1 VGYVANLKIGVRLG
15 AGFALVTGLLVAVAA
30 IGIAEVNAVDDQT
43 ELILHDRYVKV
54 ALAHTVENEVH
65 QQASAL
71 RTALIASVGSDAVVA
86 KAELAKIEHS
96 VPIIAK
102 AIERLQET
110 IHTQKGKA
118 ALHDLMQAGSAFRE
132 REHALVEMLKAGRL
146 DESRAA
152 LLKEVIPLQSAY
164 VEAIER
170 FAKTQ
175 VDGMEQAGA
184 AAAQMT
190 HDTNVMMIVLS
201 AVAVMIATG
210 IGFVLTRSITVPI
223 AQAVGLAQTVA
234 AGDLTSTI
242 VVDRK
247 DEAGQLL
254 AALRS
259 MNESLVGIVSQVR
272 QSSDSIATGSAQ
284 IATGNADLSQRTEE
298 QAANLEET
306 AASMEQISATVK
318 QSADAARAATD
329 LAATASTVAGE
340 GGAVVGRVVAT
351 MEDISASSRKIADIT
366 GVIDGI
372 AFQTNILALNA
383 AVEAARAGEQGRG
396 FAVVAGEVRSLAQRA
411 AGAAKEIKAL
421 IGDSVGR
428 VEAGTK
434 LVGNAG
440 STMQGIVD
448 QVKRV
453 AQLIGEIHT
462 ATQEQ
467 NVGIGQVS
475 DAVGQ
480 LDQVTQQNAALVE
493 ESAAAAESLKRQ
505 AERLTQMVS
514 TFKLGAAH
522 SPALA

>member
-1 VGYVANLKIGVRLG
+1 MGFVANLKIGVRLG
-15 AGFALVTGLLVAVAA
+15 AGFAAVTVLLIAVAA
-30 IGIAEVNAVDDQT
+30 IGVVEVDAIDDQT
-43 ELILHDRYVKV
+43 EFILHDRYVKV
-54 ALAHTVENEVH
+54 ALAHTIESEVH

-71 RTALIASVGSDAVVA
+71 RTALIASDAAVA
-86 KAELAKIEHS
+86 KAELAKVEQS
-96 VPIIAK
+96 APIVAK
-102 AIERLQET
+102 AIERLQAT
-110 IHTQKGKA
+110 IHSEKGKA
-118 ALHDLMQAGSAFRE
+118 ALHEVAQARSGFRE
-132 REHALVEMLKAGRL
+132 REHALIEMIKAGRI
-146 DESRAA
+146 DEGRAF
-152 LLKEVIPLQSAY
+152 LLKDVMPLQSVYIA
-164 VEAIER
+164 AIEGL
-170 FAKTQ
+170 AKTQ
-175 VDGMEQAGA
+175 VEGMEQAGA

-190 HDTNVMMIVLS
+190 HTTNVTMITLS
-201 AVAVMIATG
+201 TVAVGLAIG
-210 IGFVLTRSITVPI
+210 IGVVLTRSITVPL
-223 AQAVGLAQTVA
+223 AQAVGLARTVA
-234 AGDLTSTI
+234 SGDLTSVI

-254 AALRS
+254 AALKA

-298 QAANLEET
+298 QAANLEQT

-351 MEDISASSRKIADIT
+351 MDEISASSRKIADIT

-421 IGDSVGR
+421 IGESVGR
-428 VEAGTK
+428 VEAGAQ

-480 LDQVTQQNAALVE
+480 LDHVTQQNAALVE
-493 ESAAAAESLKRQ
+493 ESAAAAESLNRQ
-505 AERLTQMVS
+505 AARLTQMVS

-522 SPALA
+522 GPALA